1 MWELYDR
8 LIEGIDS
15 SIIVDRVAAG
25 NSWAVVAAGKYCGVA
40 ANIEAG
46 GNMLSSY
53 SHLTGCSLK
62 DVATLSKSWDFREA
76 GIGAAAINAYYNN
89 IELLEDRALAANNTF
104 DAYEE
109 ITSGKKVGMIGHF
122 MHLEGIL
129 TKADV
134 YVIEKR
140 PAKNEYPEAACE
152 YLLPE
157 MDFVFIT
164 GSALVNKTLPRLL
177 ALSKNAHT
185 TVVGPS
191 STMCDILFDYGADE
205 VSGLAITD
213 QASALHTAI
222 FNGHKNIFKCGR
234 KLRLVK

>member
-1 MWELYDR
+1 MWEFYDR

-15 SIIVDRVAAG
+15 SITTDRVAAG
-25 NSWAVVAAGKYCGVA
+25 SSWAVVTAGKYCGVA

-46 GNMLSSY
+46 GNIISSF
-53 SHLTGCSLK
+53 SHLNGRSLK
-62 DVATLSKSWDFREA
+62 DIAALSKSWDFKEA
-76 GIGAAAINAYYNN
+76 GIGVAAINAYYNSMG
-89 IELLEDRALAANNTF
+89 LLEGKTLAANNTF

-109 ITSGKKVGMIGHF
+109 ITAGKKVGMIGHF

-164 GSALVNKTLPRLL
+164 GSAIVNKTMPRLL
-177 ALSKNAHT
+177 ELSKNAHT

-205 VSGLAITD
+205 VSGLVITED
-213 QASALHTAI
+213 
-222 FNGHKNIFKCGR
+222 R
-234 KLRLVK
+234 KSVV